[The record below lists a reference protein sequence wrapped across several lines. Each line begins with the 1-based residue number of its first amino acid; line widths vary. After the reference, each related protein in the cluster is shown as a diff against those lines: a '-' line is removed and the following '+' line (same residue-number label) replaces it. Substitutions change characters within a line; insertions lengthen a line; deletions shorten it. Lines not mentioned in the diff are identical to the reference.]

1 MAMQNPHARF
11 VEENFKDLEK
21 AREIFSK
28 LLPEKILKELNF
40 NTLKTEDASFVTEEL
55 KEYQSD
61 ILFSVKTKSGQNR
74 QIYVLFEHKSYV
86 EELIRLT
93 AKAQRTRRDI
103 N

>member
-1 MAMQNPHARF
+1 MPIQNPHARF
-11 VEENFKDLEK
+11 VEENFKNLQT
-21 AREIFSK
+21 AQEIFSK
-28 LLPEKILKELNF
+28 LLPEKISKELNF
-40 NTLKTEDASFVTEEL
+40 DTLKTEDASFVTEEL

-61 ILFSVKTKSGQNR
+61 ILFSVKTKSGQNH
-74 QIYVLFEHKSYV
+74 QIHILFEHKSYV